1 MTLRRYYRISVL
13 VVTVMLSLML
23 VVAVGCSSGGSDEAE
38 LVEVRK
44 QLAGELA
51 DSRLYEAAIEEYKKI
66 IAESGLEPSTRGNI
80 NYLIARIYFDDLQDF
95 QQAAAYY
102 VRARA
107 LDPQASYVT
116 EASKNL
122 VACLEKM
129 GRTTDAKRQ
138 LDAATDID
146 YTQPEKSDVQVAR
159 VAGEPIWLSEI
170 DRQIQLLPAEYQ
182 KEFLSPQAKLE
193 FVRNYVGAELIYRAA
208 VREGYDKSPDIARQ
222 HRQLLKKLVV
232 DQYVTDKVMP
242 KVNIDT
248 LDIRNYYLAHK
259 DDRYNGAPFDSVQ
272 ARVFLDYQNEKAE
285 AAFGEYINE
294 LAKVEKVEFF
304 EENVR

>member
-1 MTLRRYYRISVL
+1 MMLRCRYRTSAL
-13 VVTVMLSLML
+13 VAAVMLALML
-23 VVAVGCSSGGSDEAE
+23 VGAIGCSSGGSNEVE

-44 QLAGELA
+44 QLAGELV
-51 DSRLYEAAIEEYKKI
+51 DSRFYDAAIEEYKKI
-66 IAESGLEPSTRGNI
+66 LAAPALEPSTRGNV

-116 EASKNL
+116 EASRNL
-122 VACLEKM
+122 VACLEKL
-129 GRTTDAKRQ
+129 GRTADAKRQ

-146 YTQPEKSDVQVAR
+146 YTPPEKGDVQVAR

-182 KEFLSPQAKLE
+182 KEFVGRQAKIE

-208 VREGYDKSPDIARQ
+208 VREGYENSPDIARQ

-248 LDIRNYYLAHK
+248 LDIRNYYLAHQN
-259 DDRYNGAPFDSVQ
+259 DRYNGAPFDSVQ